1 MPSLHLSPSCSVCH
15 NFFPE
20 PGSPLPERAM
30 SVWLAP
36 VAVSEKGDRHQ
47 IVWRC
52 SLGDRC
58 YCACVYARGERKVT
72 NE

>member
-1 MPSLHLSPSCSVCH
+1 MPSLHLSPYCSACH
-15 NFFPE
+15 NFLSE
-20 PGSPLPERAM
+20 PSGSEM
-30 SVWLAP
+30 VKSVWLAP

>member
-1 MPSLHLSPSCSVCH
+1 MPSLHLSSYCSTCH

-20 PGSPLPERAM
+20 LGSPEM
-30 SVWLAP
+30 VKSVWLAP
-36 VAVSEKGDRHQ
+36 VAVTERSDRFQ